1 MELPKVDLEHLKAL
15 MKLMEQ
21 FQVDTIDLREEG
33 KRLHLSRG
41 GGKGG
46 KSMGMG
52 MAMPT
57 IMHAAP
63 AHHAPAPAAA
73 PSGGGGKAE
82 AAAEPGAGIKVIRS
96 PMVGTFYRSPSP
108 EASSF
113 VEEGQQVTDDTVL
126 CIIEAM
132 KVMNEIKAECTGELV
147 KILVANGEAVEYGEP
162 LFHVRAS

>member
-1 MELPKVDLEHLKAL
+1 VELPKVDLEHLKAL

-33 KRLHLSRG
+33 RRLHLSRG
-41 GGKGG
+41 GGKAN
-46 KSMGMG
+46 KG

-57 IMHAAP
+57 IVHAAP
-63 AHHAPAPAAA
+63 AHHAPAPA
-73 PSGGGGKAE
+73 PSGGAGKSE

-113 VEEGQQVTDDTVL
+113 VEEGQQVSDDTVL

-132 KVMNEIKAECTGELV
+132 KVMNEIKAECAGELV

>member
-33 KRLHLSRG
+33 RRLHLSRG
-41 GGKGG
+41 GGKAN
-46 KSMGMG
+46 KAMS
-52 MAMPT
+52 MAMPAM
-57 IMHAAP
+57 MHAAP
-63 AHHAPAPAAA
+63 LHHAPAPASAQA
-73 PSGGGGKAE
+73 GGGGGKAE

-113 VEEGQQVTDDTVL
+113 CEEGQQVTDDSVL

-132 KVMNEIKAECTGELV
+132 KVMNEIKAECAGELA

-162 LFHVRAS
+162 LFHVRVV

>member
-1 MELPKVDLEHLKAL
+1 
-15 MKLMEQ
+15 
-21 FQVDTIDLREEG
+21 
-33 KRLHLSRG
+33 
-41 GGKGG
+41 
-46 KSMGMG
+46 MG

-63 AHHAPAPAAA
+63 AHHAPAPA
-73 PSGGGGKAE
+73 PSGGGGGGGGKE

-132 KVMNEIKAECTGELV
+132 KVMNEIKAECRGEIV

-162 LFHVRAS
+162 LFHVKLG

>member
-33 KRLHLSRG
+33 RRLHLSRG

-46 KSMGMG
+46 RAMG

-63 AHHAPAPAAA
+63 AHHAPAPA
-73 PSGGGGKAE
+73 PSGGGGGGGGKE

-132 KVMNEIKAECTGELV
+132 KVINEIKAECTGELV

-162 LFHVRAS
+162 LFHVRVS